1 MVYVKWIILIIVLL
15 FFITFGVKNSAPV
28 YLNYYFNLQ
37 YIELPL
43 YGLVYIAILL
53 GIFIGMIVGVFDRLN
68 LRKTVKRLEK
78 EKKELH
84 QNLTAREQELQRANE
99 SEKQRDLEKEKER
112 EKGSET
118 KEEPQPVH
126 EEELEK
132 DKEPEM
138 KEALEK
144 KEEPEPETE
153 DDETK

>member
-53 GIFIGMIVGVFDRLN
+53 GIFIGMIVGIFDRLN

-84 QNLTAREQELQRANE
+84 ENLTAKERELERAKE
-99 SEKQRDLEKEKER
+99 LEKEGALSKDEEEEKER
-112 EKGSET
+112 ET
-118 KEEPQPVH
+118 KQEPEPVN
-126 EEELEK
+126 EGEFEK
-132 DKEPEM
+132 DKESEIKGEM
-138 KEALEK
+138 
-144 KEEPEPETE
+144 
-153 DDETK
+153 D

>member
-53 GIFIGMIVGVFDRLN
+53 GIFIGMIVGIFDRLN

-84 QNLTAREQELQRANE
+84 QNLTAKEQELERAKE
-99 SEKQRDLEKEKER
+99 LEKQR
-112 EKGSET
+112 ET
-118 KEEPQPVH
+118 EEAPLSVN

-132 DKEPEM
+132 DKEPEI
-138 KEALEK
+138 KGALEK
-144 KEEPEPETE
+144 QEEPEPETE